1 MGQVKEA
8 LRQTITRR
16 LDESQLELGDPVLI
30 KEGVVG
36 VVIARYRPSRTTD
49 QVHYVVELRPNETET
64 QDR

>member
-8 LRQTITRR
+8 LPQTITRR

-36 VVIARYRPSRTTD
+36 SLLPATGRLVQQTKFITLWS
-49 QVHYVVELRPNETET
+49 
-64 QDR
+64 